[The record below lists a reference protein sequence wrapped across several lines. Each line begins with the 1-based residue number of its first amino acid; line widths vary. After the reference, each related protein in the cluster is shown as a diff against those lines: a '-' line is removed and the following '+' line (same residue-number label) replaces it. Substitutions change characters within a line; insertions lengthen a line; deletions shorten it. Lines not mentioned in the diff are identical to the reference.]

1 MKNLIMII
9 AGMLLTVSAQAQNR
23 DDIKAGTDSLRLL
36 GGYSQNAPSF
46 GLGYERRTG
55 TFGLG
60 AMILHSPKNS
70 DANKPKSTVYG
81 ISATNHFID
90 KNDLDVYVSPGLA
103 ITDMDNI
110 AVSGDDETLFGP
122 TLAIGAIYTLN
133 SNWGVGFEY
142 LSLYNWF
149 SYKVGSE
156 VNYANLVLS
165 YNF

>member
-1 MKNLIMII
+1 MTI
-9 AGMLLTVSAQAQNR
+9 AAQAQNR
-23 DDIKAGTDSLRLL
+23 EDLKAGTNHLRLL

-46 GLGYERRTG
+46 GLEYERRTG

-70 DANKPKSTVYG
+70 DANKPKSTSLGVF
-81 ISATNHFID
+81 ATSHLID
-90 KNDLDVYVSPGLA
+90 RNDLDIYISPGLA
-103 ITDMDNI
+103 VTDMDNI

-122 TLAIGAIYTLN
+122 TLAIGAQYTLN
-133 SNWGVGFEY
+133 PHWGIGLQY
-142 LSLYNWF
+142 LSQYNWF
-149 SYKVGSE
+149 SYKVPSE